1 MNELNLNDQATI
13 DAIKLS
19 DVMPKIKEEAKTISK
34 THTFSRRFTDEEVG
48 RLARLSSNG
57 NWEDGLS
64 TLIDDTIS
72 SKVGRAT
79 IRGASYANKVTKPNL
94 RGEN

>member
-1 MNELNLNDQATI
+1 MTELNLNNQETL

-19 DVMPKIKEEAKTISK
+19 DVMPTIKQEATPVSK
-34 THTFSRRFTDEEVG
+34 THTYSRKFSDEEVG
-48 RLARLSSNG
+48 RLARLSSTG

-94 RGEN
+94 RSEY

>member
-1 MNELNLNDQATI
+1 MTELNLNDQSTL

-19 DVMPKIKEEAKTISK
+19 DVMPKIKEEATPVNK
-34 THTFSRRFTDEEVG
+34 THTYSRKFSDEEIG
-48 RLARLSSNG
+48 RLARLASNG

-79 IRGASYANKVTKPNL
+79 IRGASYQVKVTKPNL
-94 RGEN
+94 RSEY